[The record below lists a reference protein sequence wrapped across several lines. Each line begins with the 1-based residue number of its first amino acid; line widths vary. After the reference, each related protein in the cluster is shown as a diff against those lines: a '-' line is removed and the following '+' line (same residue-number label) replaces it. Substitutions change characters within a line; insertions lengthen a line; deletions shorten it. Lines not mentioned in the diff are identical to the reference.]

1 MKFFTRKSFISFP
14 LIESY
19 IMNVFLPMSSGNC
32 MEKLLEVLIAIGDEI
47 ACLSVAEL
55 ILRHWP
61 SHSRALHVKNT
72 IVESE
77 PIPFAPRGIDKL
89 EPKHVRLKFQNKR
102 KATNDELVEGVSA
115 KKLNQNLD
123 IHLAEATWTAL
134 VDALLDILLPS
145 NVTGSKVV
153 TENSCRNGDTR
164 MIIHL
169 PQTSGNVISFEEGRG
184 PAVNPNMTNV
194 STADYSSERGNGCRV
209 KEPNAFEEQPH
220 ERRSSRLERLR
231 SRKSDKEELDFSKDL
246 GKVVSLEP
254 FVVGGS
260 RCKNFIGERSAEVVT
275 NSYSSEFDEVARF
288 AEKASKNYG
297 AYHVA
302 HLLLEEVSSKG
313 ILYQEAF
320 IKFLELEKL
329 TRHWGQDRTPECSLF
344 LSELYFDFGC
354 RSSDSSVQIES
365 MSHANYLLCKVI
377 ESVILVH
384 PISMGCSS
392 GDKTSEDN
400 SERSFDFSSLLND
413 NTSFWVR
420 YYWLS
425 GQLSVLNGDK
435 VKAQKEFGICFSL
448 LADQKIV
455 SNPVASVFVPH
466 SKVIEMLTVDKVLHE
481 INILEVDFLLKT
493 VEDMLK
499 KEMYPE
505 CVGLLAPLLFCIK
518 DVHIGVSCINSK
530 ESEGILSVEA
540 AALDVLSK
548 ACEKVKPLDV
558 EVKLKC
564 HCRKLQILMKKAG
577 IDANP
582 ALKSSAFKMSEFKSS
597 TLPEELKDSTKQW
610 NHLVVDEVKAISQ
623 DVSILK
629 NFTGPCGNSVSD
641 ITLLHLY

>member
-1 MKFFTRKSFISFP
+1 
-14 LIESY
+14 
-19 IMNVFLPMSSGNC
+19 

-89 EPKHVRLKFQNKR
+89 EPKHVRLNFQYKR
-102 KATNDELVEGVSA
+102 NTTNDDDLVEGVAA

-123 IHLAEATWTAL
+123 VQLAEATWTAL

-145 NVTGSKVV
+145 NATGSKVV
-153 TENSCRNGDTR
+153 TEGSCRNRDTR
-164 MIIHL
+164 LIIHL
-169 PQTSGNVISFEEGRG
+169 PQSSENVVSFEEGRG
-184 PAVNPNMTNV
+184 PAVTPSRVNILTTDCN
-194 STADYSSERGNGCRV
+194 SERGNGCRV

-231 SRKSDKEELDFSKDL
+231 SRKSDKEELDFSKDT
-246 GKVVSLEP
+246 GKAVIQSLEP

-260 RCKNFIGERSAEVVT
+260 ECKNFIADKSAEVAT
-275 NSYSSEFDEVARF
+275 NTYSSEFDEVARF

-313 ILYQEAF
+313 ILYQETY

-344 LSELYFDFGC
+344 LAELYFDFGC
-354 RSSDSSVQIES
+354 CSSELSVQLDL
-365 MSHANYLLCKVI
+365 MSEASYLLCKVI
-377 ESVILVH
+377 ESVILEH
-384 PISMGCSS
+384 PFLMGGSS

-400 SERSFDFSSLLND
+400 SESSCGFGSLLSD
-413 NTSFWVR
+413 NSSFWVR
-420 YYWLS
+420 FYWLS
-425 GQLSVLNGDK
+425 GQLSVLNGDRT
-435 VKAQKEFGICFSL
+435 KAQKEFGISFSL

-455 SNPVASVFVPH
+455 SNPVASVCVPH

-499 KEMYPE
+499 KEMYHE
-505 CVGLLAPLLFCIK
+505 CVGLLAPLLFSTK
-518 DVHIGVSCINSK
+518 DVHFGVSCMNNK
-530 ESEGILSVEA
+530 ESEGILAVEV

-548 ACEKVKPLDV
+548 ACEKVNPMDV
-558 EVKLKC
+558 EIKLKC
-564 HCRKLQILMKKAG
+564 HCRKLQILMVKAG
-577 IDANP
+577 ITVNP
-582 ALKSSAFKMSEFKSS
+582 ASKTSGFKMTEFKSS
-597 TLPEELKDSTKQW
+597 TLPEELKDSTRRW
-610 NHLVVDEVKAISQ
+610 NHLVAEEVKAISR
-623 DVSILK
+623 DVSRIK
-629 NFTGPCGNSVSD
+629 NFTSPCGNSVSD
-641 ITLLHLY
+641 ITLLH